1 MTEQLIGGALEVARA
16 GADAAA
22 ATLEDFH
29 PDSTTVRRK
38 ADRSPVTDADQAAE
52 RVIRERIETAFP
64 DHAIWGEEYG
74 RDRDDA
80 GNLWLID
87 PIDGT
92 KSWIRGLPF
101 WSIQI
106 ALRHRG
112 RLVVGVS
119 CAPALAETAWAAS
132 GHGAWL
138 NGERLAV
145 SDVTGLRDC
154 DLSTGNLMSL
164 AADAEAWARVARLH
178 RDCHRVRGY
187 GDYYHYHRLAAG
199 ELDAVIES
207 DVNILDIAALAVI
220 VREAGGVFTDLDGGD
235 IDLATTTV
243 RAAATPALHH
253 AIGEALG
260 LAS

>member
-1 MTEQLIGGALEVARA
+1 MTDESISRALDVAR
-16 GADAAA
+16 GAAA
-22 ATLEDFH
+22 AAARILEDFH
-29 PDSTTVRRK
+29 HDSTKVRRK

-52 RVIRERIETAFP
+52 RAIREQIEAAFP

-80 GNLWLID
+80 ENLWLID

-106 ALRHRG
+106 ALRQHG

-119 CAPALAETAWAAS
+119 SAPALAETAWAAE

-138 NGERLAV
+138 NDQRLAV
-145 SDVTGLRDC
+145 SDVTTLSAC

-164 AADAEAWARVARLH
+164 SRDAEAWSRFGRLH
-178 RDCHRVRGY
+178 RECHRVRGY

-207 DVNILDIAALAVI
+207 DVNILDIAALTVI
-220 VREAGGVFTDLDGGD
+220 VREAGGVFTDLEGGD
-235 IDLATTTV
+235 IELGTTTV
-243 RAAATPALHH
+243 RAAATSQLHRT
-253 AIGEALG
+253 ISETLG
-260 LAS
+260 TTA